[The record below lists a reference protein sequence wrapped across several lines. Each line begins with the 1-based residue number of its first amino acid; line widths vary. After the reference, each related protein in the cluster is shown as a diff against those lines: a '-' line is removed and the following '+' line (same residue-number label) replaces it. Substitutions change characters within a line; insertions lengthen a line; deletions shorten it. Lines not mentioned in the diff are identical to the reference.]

1 MHVSASF
8 FFVYIQYFSDYSP
21 LIIILPRRLIVTR
34 FKIVDLLTFLKNVT
48 LKKVVKRLY
57 KDDGRIRIICITDCF
72 ITFSS

>member
-1 MHVSASF
+1 MHVSASFFF

-48 LKKVVKRLY
+48 LIKVVKRLY
-57 KDDGRIRIICITDCF
+57 KDDGRIRII
-72 ITFSS
+72 

>member
-8 FFVYIQYFSDYSP
+8 FFVYIQYFSGYSP

-48 LKKVVKRLY
+48 LIKVVKRLY
-57 KDDGRIRIICITDCF
+57 KDDGRIRII
-72 ITFSS
+72 